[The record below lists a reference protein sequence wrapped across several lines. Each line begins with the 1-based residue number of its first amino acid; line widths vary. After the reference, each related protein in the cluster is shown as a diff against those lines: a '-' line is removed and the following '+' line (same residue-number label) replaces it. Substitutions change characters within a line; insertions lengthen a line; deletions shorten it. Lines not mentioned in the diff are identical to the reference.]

1 MSFQQMGQEAPV
13 LKYPE
18 DFGLHPNV
26 SLENAANM
34 LFRAIQTSQNQ
45 PYTWTFID
53 KPQEGQIYLLFM
65 PNPAQPLNDGIR
77 WQDQENRYT
86 MPVQRG
92 TRELEVAEV
101 KFGFIPNSQDTAAWR
116 MRRRYRLH
124 KGGHPQLVLIH
135 YSRVPPIQIVPSL
148 LNNPIRHYPLRQIND
163 PPIYVMGDRAGQ
175 KAFTHAAGPHQGGM
189 PQVGMNPQAMIAQQN
204 SNMEALERR
213 RERER
218 TRDGGGGVGV
228 GQRPGPPRLDDEE
241 SADES
246 ELLSTR
252 TLAITRYR
260 RNHELMEEVFRQ
272 AAFDSKK
279 PSPSKR
285 IYEGFD
291 KAELEAKMA
300 KLQDDVEAL
309 QAKAAERKAQK
320 VAADDV
326 VVTASGH
333 APMELST

>member
-1 MSFQQMGQEAPV
+1 
-13 LKYPE
+13 
-18 DFGLHPNV
+18 
-26 SLENAANM
+26 
-34 LFRAIQTSQNQ
+34 
-45 PYTWTFID
+45 
-53 KPQEGQIYLLFM
+53 
-65 PNPAQPLNDGIR
+65 
-77 WQDQENRYT
+77 
-86 MPVQRG
+86 
-92 TRELEVAEV
+92 
-101 KFGFIPNSQDTAAWR
+101 
-116 MRRRYRLH
+116 
-124 KGGHPQLVLIH
+124 
-135 YSRVPPIQIVPSL
+135 
-148 LNNPIRHYPLRQIND
+148 
-163 PPIYVMGDRAGQ
+163 
-175 KAFTHAAGPHQGGM
+175 M

-218 TRDGGGGVGV
+218 ARDGSGGVGV
-228 GQRPGPPRLDDEE
+228 GQRPGPPRLDDDE

-279 PSPSKR
+279 LSSSKR

-291 KAELEAKMA
+291 KAEMEAKIA
-300 KLQDDVEAL
+300 KLQDDVEVL

-326 VVTASGH
+326 IVTASGH
-333 APMELST
+333 APMEITT

>member
-1 MSFQQMGQEAPV
+1 MAFQQIQQETPI

-101 KFGFIPNSQDTAAWR
+101 KYGFIPNSQDTAAWR

-124 KGGHPQLVLIH
+124 KGGHPQLVLVH

-148 LNNPIRHYPLRQIND
+148 LNNPVRHYPLRQITD
-163 PPIYVMGDRAGQ
+163 PPIYVMGDRAGH
-175 KAFTHAAGPHQGGM
+175 KVFPHPAGPHQGGM
-189 PQVGMNPQAMIAQQN
+189 PQVGMNPQAMITQQN

-218 TRDGGGGVGV
+218 TRDGSGGVGV
-228 GQRPGPPRLDDEE
+228 GQRPGPPRLDDDE

-246 ELLSTR
+246 EMLSTR
-252 TLAITRYR
+252 TLAIARYR
-260 RNHELMEEVFRQ
+260 RNHELMEEVFRH

-279 PSPSKR
+279 PLSSKR

-291 KAELEAKMA
+291 KAELEAKII
-300 KLQDDVEAL
+300 KLQDDVRAL
-309 QAKAAERKAQK
+309 QAKAAERQARK

-326 VVTASGH
+326 IVTASGH
-333 APMELST
+333 APMELTT

>member
-1 MSFQQMGQEAPV
+1 MAFQQMQQEAPV

-45 PYTWTFID
+45 AYTWTFID

-65 PNPAQPLNDGIR
+65 PNPSQPLNDGIR
-77 WQDQENRYT
+77 WQDQESRYT
-86 MPVQRG
+86 IPVQRG

-148 LNNPIRHYPLRQIND
+148 LNNPVRHYPLRQITD
-163 PPIYVMGDRAGQ
+163 PPIYVIGERAGQ
-175 KAFTHAAGPHQGGM
+175 KAFPHPAGPHQGGI

-218 TRDGGGGVGV
+218 ARDASGGV
-228 GQRPGPPRLDDEE
+228 GQRPGPPRIDDDE

-260 RNHELMEEVFRQ
+260 RNHELMEEVFRH
-272 AAFDSKK
+272 ATFGGKK
-279 PSPSKR
+279 PSSSKR

-291 KAELEAKMA
+291 KAELEAKIA
-300 KLQDDVEAL
+300 KLQDNVGAL

-326 VVTASGH
+326 IVTASGH
-333 APMELST
+333 TPMELTT

>member
-1 MSFQQMGQEAPV
+1 MSFQQMQQEAPV

-34 LFRAIQTSQNQ
+34 LFRAIQTSQTL
-45 PYTWTFID
+45 PYNWTFID

-92 TRELEVAEV
+92 ARELEVAEV
-101 KFGFIPNSQDTAAWR
+101 KYGFIPNSQDTTAWR

-148 LNNPIRHYPLRQIND
+148 LNNPIRHYPLRQITD

-175 KAFTHAAGPHQGGM
+175 KAFPHAAGPHQGGM
-189 PQVGMNPQAMIAQQN
+189 PQGGMNPQAMIAQQN
-204 SNMEALERR
+204 SNMEAMERR

-218 TRDGGGGVGV
+218 TRDGNGNV
-228 GQRPGPPRLDDEE
+228 GQRPGPPRMDDDE

-279 PSPSKR
+279 PLPSKR

-291 KAELEAKMA
+291 KAELDAKMA

-309 QAKAAERKAQK
+309 QAKAAVRKAQK

-333 APMELST
+333 AMELTT

>member
-1 MSFQQMGQEAPV
+1 
-13 LKYPE
+13 
-18 DFGLHPNV
+18 
-26 SLENAANM
+26 
-34 LFRAIQTSQNQ
+34 
-45 PYTWTFID
+45 
-53 KPQEGQIYLLFM
+53 
-65 PNPAQPLNDGIR
+65 
-77 WQDQENRYT
+77 
-86 MPVQRG
+86 
-92 TRELEVAEV
+92 
-101 KFGFIPNSQDTAAWR
+101 
-116 MRRRYRLH
+116 
-124 KGGHPQLVLIH
+124 
-135 YSRVPPIQIVPSL
+135 
-148 LNNPIRHYPLRQIND
+148 
-163 PPIYVMGDRAGQ
+163 
-175 KAFTHAAGPHQGGM
+175 M

-218 TRDGGGGVGV
+218 TRDGSGGVGV
-228 GQRPGPPRLDDEE
+228 GVAQRPGPPRLDDDE

-279 PSPSKR
+279 PSSSKR
-285 IYEGFD
+285 IYAGFD

-300 KLQDDVEAL
+300 KLRDDVEAL

-326 VVTASGH
+326 IVTASGH

>member
-1 MSFQQMGQEAPV
+1 
-13 LKYPE
+13 
-18 DFGLHPNV
+18 
-26 SLENAANM
+26 
-34 LFRAIQTSQNQ
+34 
-45 PYTWTFID
+45 
-53 KPQEGQIYLLFM
+53 
-65 PNPAQPLNDGIR
+65 
-77 WQDQENRYT
+77 
-86 MPVQRG
+86 
-92 TRELEVAEV
+92 
-101 KFGFIPNSQDTAAWR
+101 
-116 MRRRYRLH
+116 
-124 KGGHPQLVLIH
+124 
-135 YSRVPPIQIVPSL
+135 
-148 LNNPIRHYPLRQIND
+148 
-163 PPIYVMGDRAGQ
+163 MGDRAGQ
-175 KAFTHAAGPHQGGM
+175 KAFPHPAGPHQGGM

-218 TRDGGGGVGV
+218 ARDGTGGVGV
-228 GQRPGPPRLDDEE
+228 GQRPGPPRLDDDE

-279 PSPSKR
+279 LSSSKR

-291 KAELEAKMA
+291 KAEMEAKIA

-326 VVTASGH
+326 IVTASGH
-333 APMELST
+333 APMEITT

>member
-1 MSFQQMGQEAPV
+1 MAFQQMQQEAPV

-18 DFGLHPNV
+18 DFVL
-26 SLENAANM
+26 
-34 LFRAIQTSQNQ
+34 QNQ

-53 KPQEGQIYLLFM
+53 KPQEGQIHLLFM
-65 PNPAQPLNDGIR
+65 PNPSQPLNDGIR
-77 WQDQENRYT
+77 WQDQESRYT
-86 MPVQRG
+86 IPVQRG

-101 KFGFIPNSQDTAAWR
+101 KFGFIPNSQDTSAWR

-148 LNNPIRHYPLRQIND
+148 LNNPVRHYPLRQLTD
-163 PPIYVMGDRAGQ
+163 PPIYVMGERAGQ
-175 KAFTHAAGPHQGGM
+175 KVFPHPAGPHQSSM

-218 TRDGGGGVGV
+218 TRDGGGAVGAA
-228 GQRPGPPRLDDEE
+228 QRPGPPRLDDDE

-272 AAFDSKK
+272 AAFNSKQ
-279 PSPSKR
+279 PSSSKR
-285 IYEGFD
+285 LYEGFD
-291 KAELEAKMA
+291 KAELDAKIA

-309 QAKAAERKAQK
+309 QAKAAERRAQK

-326 VVTASGH
+326 IVTASGH
-333 APMELST
+333 APMELTT

>member
-1 MSFQQMGQEAPV
+1 MAFQQMQQESPV

-26 SLENAANM
+26 SLETAANM
-34 LFRAIQTSQNQ
+34 LLRAIQTSQNL
-45 PYTWTFID
+45 PYNWTFID

-92 TRELEVAEV
+92 ARELEVAEV
-101 KFGFIPNSQDTAAWR
+101 KFGFVPNSQDTAAWR

-124 KGGHPQLVLIH
+124 KGGHPQLVLVH

-148 LNNPIRHYPLRQIND
+148 LNNPIRHYPLRQITD
-163 PPIYVMGDRAGQ
+163 PPIYVMGDKMGQ
-175 KAFTHAAGPHQGGM
+175 KAFPHPAGPHQGGM
-189 PQVGMNPQAMIAQQN
+189 PQVGMTPQAMIAQQN

-218 TRDGGGGVGV
+218 TRDGSGGVGV
-228 GQRPGPPRLDDEE
+228 GQRPGPPRLDDDE

-252 TLAITRYR
+252 TLAIARYR

-272 AAFDSKK
+272 AAFASKK

-291 KAELEAKMA
+291 QADLEAKAA
-300 KLQDDVEAL
+300 KLQGEVEAL
-309 QAKAAERKAQK
+309 QARAAERRAQK

-333 APMELST
+333 APMEIVT